1 MQRFRAFNSIAP
13 RVGRVG
19 ATINR
24 TVVVNAASNP
34 TASQAHYPLYTAAQ
48 AMEKVGKKLFD
59 YIFLV

>member
-1 MQRFRAFNSIAP
+1 MQRFRAFNCIAP

-48 AMEKVGKKLFD
+48 AMEKV
-59 YIFLV
+59 